1 MSDEHFSRISS
12 MENTSMDLTDAHG
25 RFENIMEALMTTA
38 NSTFG
43 AWEGA
48 GRETA
53 MSNSEEFNSKYEEV
67 QGAFHNLVGS
77 NDEVIDKM
85 RGMHG
90 KLESIFLR

>member
-1 MSDEHFSRISS
+1 MSDQHFSRISS
-12 MENTSMDLTDAHG
+12 MENTSMDLSDAHG

-53 MSNSEEFNSKYEEV
+53 MSNSDEFNSKYEEV
-67 QGAFHNLVGS
+67 QSAFQNLVGA